1 MLRINV
7 PDNGKF
13 VNSWRNLQVLGEIES
28 NSRVSQRTI
37 ASSLGIAL
45 GLTTAILRKLMH
57 KGWVTTRALPANRLA
72 YYLTP
77 KGFAE
82 KSRLVMEHVKNTTS
96 FFYNVRGIISQK
108 IQELMKEQNIK
119 TVAIFGTDVLAETA
133 YLSVKELELELT
145 GIYDWNTPKKRWLG
159 MEIKIPDGPITA
171 DIVIVTYLDSM
182 DDWPEICPG
191 CNSILIEMK
200 ELLASELKALSMMM

>member
-45 GLTTAILRKLMH
+45 GLTNAILRKLMH

>member
-45 GLTTAILRKLMH
+45 GLTNAILRKLMH

-108 IQELMKEQNIK
+108 IQELMDKNSIK

-145 GIYDWNTPKKRWLG
+145 GIYDWNTSKKRWMG
-159 MEIKIPDGPITA
+159 MEIKVPDELIAA

-191 CNSILIEMK
+191 SNSILIEMK